1 MLLSVVGIVAGL
13 ALLTAGADQFVVG
26 STRVA
31 ARLKVSTVVI
41 GAVVIGFGT
50 SAPEL
55 VVSALA
61 GIQGSADLAVGNIV
75 GSNIANMTLV
85 LGVAAMIT
93 PVGVSWPILRREA
106 PLSLGSVVL
115 FAVVLRNGNLSLLDG
130 ALLLAA
136 LVAALWIVLRAARAA
151 IPPDG
156 ERAGDPAGDAAV
168 LPGAAELAELLPDE
182 DRPSLP
188 RESTRTLVGLLVT
201 LGAAQLL
208 VTSASDVARTLGLSE
223 AFIGLTVVAIGTS
236 LPELAAAV
244 QAARR
249 KETDLLIGN
258 LLGSNLFNS
267 GAVGAMAAFAGT
279 GQTLGETITGFGAL
293 VMVVVV
299 TVATGF
305 MLSAR
310 KVVRWEAALLLIAYL
325 GCLPLLAR

>member
-1 MLLSVVGIVAGL
+1 MLLSALGIVAGL
-13 ALLTAGADQFVVG
+13 ALLTVGADQFVVG

-31 ARLKVSTVVI
+31 AHLRVSTVVI

-55 VVSALA
+55 VVSAIA
-61 GIQGSADLAVGNIV
+61 GFQGSADLAVGNIV
-75 GSNIANMTLV
+75 GSNIANVTLV

-93 PVGVSWPILRREA
+93 PVGVSWPVLRREA

-115 FAVVLRNGNLSLLDG
+115 FAVLLRNGSLSILDG
-130 ALLLAA
+130 TLLLLALA
-136 LVAALWIVLRAARAA
+136 IALWIVLRSARAA
-151 IPPDG
+151 IPTSGGSTATP
-156 ERAGDPAGDAAV
+156 PAEPAI
-168 LPGAAELAELLPDE
+168 PGAAELAELLADD

-188 RESTRTLVGLLVT
+188 WESARTLLGLLVT

-208 VTSASDVARTLGLSE
+208 VTSASDVARALGLSE

-236 LPELAAAV
+236 LPELATAI

-249 KETDLLIGN
+249 GETDLLIGN

-279 GQTLGETITGFGAL
+279 GQPLGPTITGFGAL
-293 VMVVVV
+293 VMVAVVAV
-299 TVATGF
+299 STMF

-310 KVVRWEAALLLIAYL
+310 KVVRWEAALLLLGYL
-325 GCLPLLAR
+325 AFLPLLAR

>member
-1 MLLSVVGIVAGL
+1 MLLSVLGIVAGL
-13 ALLTAGADQFVVG
+13 ALLTVGADQFVVG

-31 ARLKVSTVVI
+31 AHLKVSTVVI

-55 VVSALA
+55 VVSAIA
-61 GIQGSADLAVGNIV
+61 GFQGSADLAVGNIV
-75 GSNIANMTLV
+75 GSNIANVTLV
-85 LGVAAMIT
+85 LGVAALIT
-93 PVGVSWPILRREA
+93 PVGVSWPVLRREA
-106 PLSLGSVVL
+106 PLSLGAVVL
-115 FAVVLRNGNLSLLDG
+115 FALLLRNGSLSLLDG

-136 LVAALWIVLRAARAA
+136 LVVALWIVLRSARAA
-151 IPPDG
+151 IPSG
-156 ERAGDPAGDAAV
+156 GAPADAPSADAP
-168 LPGAAELAELLPDE
+168 LPGAGELAELLAGE

-188 RESTRTLVGLLVT
+188 RESARTLLGLLLT

-208 VTSASDVARTLGLSE
+208 VVSASDVARTLGLSE

-236 LPELAAAV
+236 LPELATAI

-249 KETDLLIGN
+249 GETDLLIGN

-279 GQTLGETITGFGAL
+279 GQPLGPTITGFGAL
-293 VMVVVV
+293 VMVVMVGV
-299 TVATGF
+299 STMF

-310 KVVRWEAALLLIAYL
+310 KVVRWEAALLLIGYL
-325 GCLPLLAR
+325 ACLPLLAG